1 MNGPWLMK
9 FICRITKTSTSP
21 KIVHEQRAYTDV
33 SPKEKTIQAVKR
45 HVKRCPISQTIR
57 EIQIEVTIK

>member
-1 MNGPWLMK
+1 MQNN
-9 FICRITKTSTSP
+9 KTSTSP
-21 KIVHEQRAYTDV
+21 KIVHEQRAYTAV